1 MKLKYYLRG
10 LGIGIIVT
18 TLVLMIAYSGHKTEL
33 TDEEIIAR
41 AEDLG
46 MVMKEDSLFS
56 NSGTHKDT
64 EVVVN
69 SEESANSEL
78 PTEQETESEIVT
90 ESEAVTEIEIETET
104 EVIPETETEIEI
116 ETESEV
122 AATGEYYHLIIPSGS
137 VPRLICNE
145 LEENGVIESAA
156 SLRQYLVEVG
166 YATSIKVG
174 EYDIPYGATNDE
186 VYQILKAGP
195 L

>member
-41 AEDLG
+41 AESLG
-46 MVMKEDSLFS
+46 MVMKEEPLFS
-56 NSGTHKDT
+56 NTGTHKDT
-64 EVVVN
+64 EVAVD
-69 SEESANSEL
+69 SEESVNSEL

-90 ESEAVTEIEIETET
+90 EIETEIETE
-104 EVIPETETEIEI
+104 VVQETETEIE
-116 ETESEV
+116 TESELV
-122 AATGEYYHLIIPSGS
+122 TKGEYYHLVIPAGS

-145 LEENGVIESAA
+145 LEEQGVIESAA
-156 SLRQYLVEVG
+156 SLRQYLVDVG